1 MYLGH
6 TLFLLLSVMIFR
18 YASYCENLH
27 FLLNCVLSAR
37 LIASGTD
44 VSVAQKKRRAIRRNC
59 IGIDQEELQP
69 GGSRPLL
76 TKYHTGKVIF
86 PLS

>member
-6 TLFLLLSVMIFR
+6 TLFLLLSLMIFR
-18 YASYCENLH
+18 FALYCENLY
-27 FLLNCVLSAR
+27 FLLNCILSAR
-37 LIASGTD
+37 PIASGAD
-44 VSVAQKKRRAIRRNC
+44 VSVAQKKRTMK
-59 IGIDQEELQP
+59 DQEELQP

>member
-6 TLFLLLSVMIFR
+6 TLFLLLSLMIFR

-27 FLLNCVLSAR
+27 FLLNCILSAR

-44 VSVAQKKRRAIRRNC
+44 VSVAQKKEEPSGGIALELIRRNC
-59 IGIDQEELQP
+59 SQGVPDP
-69 GGSRPLL
+69 
-76 TKYHTGKVIF
+76 Y
-86 PLS
+86 

>member
-27 FLLNCVLSAR
+27 FLLNCILSAR

-44 VSVAQKKRRAIRRNC
+44 VSIAQKEK
-59 IGIDQEELQP
+59 
-69 GGSRPLL
+69 
-76 TKYHTGKVIF
+76 
-86 PLS
+86 